1 MTNNINTSINLYKN
15 EFKAENNFKVKRI
28 GGQRIT
34 MQFVLFENFGSFFIR
49 MYDENNDHVGT
60 ISINTTID
68 QVVEIMKSK
77 VSSVVSKANEKKL
90 SDQIKKGR
98 WVFFNDHSRVVMK
111 KDHHQYDL
119 EELIELSKKK
129 EVNNAWIE
137 IYNWR

>member
-1 MTNNINTSINLYKN
+1 MTNQINTTITLYKN

-34 MQFVLFENFGSFFIR
+34 MQFALFDDFGSFFIR
-49 MYDENNDHVGT
+49 MYDENNNHVGT

-129 EVNNAWIE
+129 EKVQ
-137 IYNWR
+137 

>member
-90 SDQIKKGR
+90 SEQIKKGR

-129 EVNNAWIE
+129 EKEGAK
-137 IYNWR
+137 

>member
-34 MQFVLFENFGSFFIR
+34 MQYVLFEDFGAFFIR
-49 MYDENNDHVGT
+49 MYDEDNNHVGT

-68 QVVEIMKSK
+68 QVVEVLKSK
-77 VSSVVSKANEKKL
+77 VSSVVSKANQKKL
-90 SDQIKKGR
+90 DDQIKKGR

-129 EVNNAWIE
+129 EKEGVK
-137 IYNWR
+137 

>member
-77 VSSVVSKANEKKL
+77 VSSVVSKANQKKL
-90 SDQIKKGR
+90 DDQIKKGR

-129 EVNNAWIE
+129 EKEGVK
-137 IYNWR
+137 

>member
-1 MTNNINTSINLYKN
+1 MTNNINTSITLYKN
-15 EFKAENNFKVKRI
+15 EYKAENNYKVNRI

-34 MQFVLFENFGSFFIR
+34 MQYVLFEDFGAFFIR
-49 MYDENNDHVGT
+49 MYDEDNNHVGT
-60 ISINTTID
+60 ISINTTTD

-77 VSSVVSKANEKKL
+77 VSTVVSKANEKKL

-129 EVNNAWIE
+129 EKVQ
-137 IYNWR
+137 

>member
-49 MYDENNDHVGT
+49 MDDENNDHVGT

-98 WVFFNDHSRVVMK
+98 WVFFNDHSRVVIK

-129 EVNNAWIE
+129 EKVQ
-137 IYNWR
+137 

>member
-90 SDQIKKGR
+90 DDQIKKGR

-119 EELIELSKKK
+119 EELIELSISNEK
-129 EVNNAWIE
+129 VQ
-137 IYNWR
+137 

>member
-1 MTNNINTSINLYKN
+1 MTNQINTSITLYKN
-15 EFKAENNFKVKRI
+15 EFKAENDFKVKRI

-77 VSSVVSKANEKKL
+77 VSSIVTKAKEKKL
-90 SDQIKKGR
+90 GDRTKIGR

-129 EVNNAWIE
+129 EVTNA
-137 IYNWR
+137 

>member
-1 MTNNINTSINLYKN
+1 MTNNINTSITLYKN
-15 EFKAENNFKVKRI
+15 EYKEKDNFKVTRI

-34 MQFVLFENFGSFFIR
+34 MQYALFEDFGSFFIR
-49 MYDENNDHVGT
+49 MYDENNDHIGT

-119 EELIELSKKK
+119 EELIELSLSN
-129 EVNNAWIE
+129 EIE
-137 IYNWR
+137 RVK

>member
-90 SDQIKKGR
+90 DDQIKKGR

-129 EVNNAWIE
+129 EKEGVK
-137 IYNWR
+137 

>member
-15 EFKAENNFKVKRI
+15 EFKVENNYKVTRI

-77 VSSVVSKANEKKL
+77 VSTVVSKANEKKL
-90 SDQIKKGR
+90 DDQIKKGR

-129 EVNNAWIE
+129 EVNNV
-137 IYNWR
+137 

>member
-1 MTNNINTSINLYKN
+1 MTNQINTTITLYKN

-34 MQFVLFENFGSFFIR
+34 MQYVLFEDFGAFYIR
-49 MYDENNDHVGT
+49 MYDKDNNHFGT

-90 SDQIKKGR
+90 ADKMNIGR
-98 WVFFNDHSRVVMK
+98 YVFFNDHSRVIMK

-129 EVNNAWIE
+129 EKV
-137 IYNWR
+137 

>member
-90 SDQIKKGR
+90 GDQIKKGR

-129 EVNNAWIE
+129 EVNNA
-137 IYNWR
+137 

>member
-34 MQFVLFENFGSFFIR
+34 MQYVLFEDFGAFYIR
-49 MYDENNDHVGT
+49 MYDKDNNHFGT

-90 SDQIKKGR
+90 DDQIKKGR

-129 EVNNAWIE
+129 EVNNA
-137 IYNWR
+137 

>member
-1 MTNNINTSINLYKN
+1 MTNNINTTITLYKN
-15 EFKAENNFKVKRI
+15 EYKAENNFKVNRI

-34 MQFVLFENFGSFFIR
+34 MQYVLFEDFGAFFIR

-90 SDQIKKGR
+90 DDQIKKGR

-129 EVNNAWIE
+129 EKEGVK
-137 IYNWR
+137 

>member
-77 VSSVVSKANEKKL
+77 VSSVVSTANEKKL

-129 EVNNAWIE
+129 EVNNA
-137 IYNWR
+137 

>member
-1 MTNNINTSINLYKN
+1 MTNNINTSITLYKN
-15 EFKAENNFKVKRI
+15 EYKAENNYKVNRI

-34 MQFVLFENFGSFFIR
+34 MQYVLFEDFGAFFIR
-49 MYDENNDHVGT
+49 MYDEDNNHVGT
-60 ISINTTID
+60 ISINTTTD

-77 VSSVVSKANEKKL
+77 VSTVVSKANEKKL

-129 EVNNAWIE
+129 EVTNA
-137 IYNWR
+137 

>member
-1 MTNNINTSINLYKN
+1 MTNTINTSINLYKN
-15 EFKAENNFKVKRI
+15 EFKAENDFKVKRI

-90 SDQIKKGR
+90 NDQIKKGR
-98 WVFFNDHSRVVMK
+98 YVFFNDHSRVIMK

-129 EVNNAWIE
+129 EKEGVK
-137 IYNWR
+137 

>member
-1 MTNNINTSINLYKN
+1 MTNNINTTITLYKN

-34 MQFVLFENFGSFFIR
+34 MQYVLFEDFGAFFIR

-60 ISINTTID
+60 ISINTTTD
-68 QVVEIMKSK
+68 QVMEVLKSK
-77 VSSVVSKANEKKL
+77 VSSVVSKTEEKKL
-90 SDQIKKGR
+90 DDQIKKGR

-129 EVNNAWIE
+129 EKEGAK
-137 IYNWR
+137 

>member
-49 MYDENNDHVGT
+49 MYDENNDHIGT

-129 EVNNAWIE
+129 EKVQ
-137 IYNWR
+137 

>member
-34 MQFVLFENFGSFFIR
+34 MQFALFDDFGSFFIR
-49 MYDENNDHVGT
+49 MYDENNNHVGT
-60 ISINTTID
+60 ISINTTTE
-68 QVVEIMKSK
+68 QVIEVLKSK
-77 VSSVVSKANEKKL
+77 FSCVVSKANQKKL
-90 SDQIKKGR
+90 ADKINIGR
-98 WVFFNDHSRVVMK
+98 YVFFNDHSRVIMN

-129 EVNNAWIE
+129 EVKNV
-137 IYNWR
+137 

>member
-15 EFKAENNFKVKRI
+15 EFKAEDNFKVKRI

-129 EVNNAWIE
+129 EVSNA
-137 IYNWR
+137 

>member
-15 EFKAENNFKVKRI
+15 EFKAENDFKVKRI

-90 SDQIKKGR
+90 GDQIKKGR

-111 KDHHQYDL
+111 KDHHQYDI

-129 EVNNAWIE
+129 EVNNA
-137 IYNWR
+137 